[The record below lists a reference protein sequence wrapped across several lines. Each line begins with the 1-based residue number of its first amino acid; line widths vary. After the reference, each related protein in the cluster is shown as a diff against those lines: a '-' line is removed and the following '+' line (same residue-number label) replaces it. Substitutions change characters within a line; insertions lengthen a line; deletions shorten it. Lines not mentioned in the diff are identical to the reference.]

1 MVRIS
6 VDIDEALNLRLMAYA
21 VKTKGKSHGVKG
33 QVIAEIVRDFLKP
46 QWEMAA
52 SGDDATAPAKAGK
65 GTAEIVVE
73 KDLANE
79 PVKARSRNK
88 PKRKSPIAE
97 DDQIKIKESWDTSE
111 DHNISAIAKQFPQ
124 YSDRQ
129 VRHWID
135 RNLRPRA

>member
-1 MVRIS
+1 MFFMVRIS

-46 QWEMAA
+46 QWEKAA
-52 SGDDATAPAKAGK
+52 DSNESTAPAN
-65 GTAEIVVE
+65 ESVE
-73 KDLANE
+73 
-79 PVKARSRNK
+79 VRSRSK

-97 DDQIKIKESWDTSE
+97 EDQIKIKGLWDE
-111 DHNISAIAKQFPQ
+111 GERMGERNISAIAKQFPQ

-135 RNLRPRA
+135 RNLRT